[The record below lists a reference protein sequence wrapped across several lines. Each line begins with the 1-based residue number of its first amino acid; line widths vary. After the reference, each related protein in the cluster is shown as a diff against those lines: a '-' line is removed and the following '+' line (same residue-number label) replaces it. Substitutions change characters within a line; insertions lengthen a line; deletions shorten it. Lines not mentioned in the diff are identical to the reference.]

1 MENIQATEG
10 VQMMENV
17 QIIGSLVL
25 SGVAIIASALV
36 AIIPP
41 LYNHKK
47 TKQYDKQWDVI
58 AKLYKKLADADLDI
72 SNFLSPL
79 QYKENEE
86 ELAEKAVT
94 SFNKFARFFLEER
107 IYITEI
113 IANLIDLYLK
123 DVKTNFNAN
132 VMARSGNTSDPN
144 LWYKTWEKHQK
155 GAIKASKDEIEE
167 IFRKHLKIRNSKVLP
182 RNKKVK
188 NAKNK

>member
-1 MENIQATEG
+1 MENIKAAESI
-10 VQMMENV
+10 

-25 SGVAIIASALV
+25 SSVAIISSALV

-58 AKLYKKLADADLDI
+58 AELYKKLADADLDI
-72 SNFLSPL
+72 SNFLSPA
-79 QYKENEE
+79 QFKETEE
-86 ELAEKAVT
+86 ELARKAVT
-94 SFNKFARFFLEER
+94 SFNEFARFFLEQR
-107 IYITEI
+107 IYIPEN
-113 IANLIDLYLK
+113 IANLVDSYLK
-123 DVKTNFNAN
+123 DVKANFNAN
-132 VMARSGNTSDPN
+132 VMARSGDTNDAN

-155 GAIKASKDEIEE
+155 GTIKASKDAIEK
-167 IFRKHLKIRNSKVLP
+167 IFRKHLKIKNSKVLP